1 VSLLPP
7 FFLPLLTDC
16 VLVCSVSR
24 RYTFPLRSGHKTAY
38 LCTET
43 TTYKYVDNLDA
54 PKKWFKSHVEQI
66 LDIYGGQH
74 HIQREDLFLGTSLF
88 LSIFVWLIEIHSSDW
103 YS

>member
-1 VSLLPP
+1 M
-7 FFLPLLTDC
+7 
-16 VLVCSVSR
+16 
-24 RYTFPLRSGHKTAY
+24 AY

-74 HIQREDLFLGTSLF
+74 HIQREDLFLGTSVF
-88 LSIFVWLIEIHSSDW
+88 LSVYLCTDRGLIEVHSSDR
-103 YS
+103 YP